1 MFDKGI
7 FGGLFDFDHNGKMD
21 SFEKAAELVT
31 LAHLVNESN
40 KEKANTSGSASS
52 QYSSEDH
59 SDNVDDVLGDAG
71 LDRFDLEL
79 MDDNERTE
87 ALEDA
92 GLDPDDFDFSSF

>member
-1 MFDKGI
+1 MFDKGL
-7 FGGLFDFDHNGKMD
+7 FGGLLDFDHNGKMD
-21 SFEKAAELVT
+21 SFEKAAEIVT
-31 LAHLVNESN
+31 FAHLVNELD
-40 KEKANTSGSASS
+40 KEKADTSGSAINE
-52 QYSSEDH
+52 YLYEDQ
-59 SDNVDDVLGDAG
+59 SDDIDAALSDAG